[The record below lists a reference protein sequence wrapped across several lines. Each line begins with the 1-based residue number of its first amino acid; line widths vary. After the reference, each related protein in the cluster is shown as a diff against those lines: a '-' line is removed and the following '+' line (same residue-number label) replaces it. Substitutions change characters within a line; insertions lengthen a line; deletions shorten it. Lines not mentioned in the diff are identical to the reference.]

1 MLQYE
6 EVITISI
13 GVGVSG
19 MKDLVGGTIFLPS
32 GQNDARSFKVC
43 HLVHYIY
50 GPYCHRLD
58 VFNLN
63 CLLDLSAI
71 TTAASFTCG
80 NFRTSQ
86 NES

>member
-43 HLVHYIY
+43 HWRIIFMGLT
-50 GPYCHRLD
+50 
-58 VFNLN
+58 
-63 CLLDLSAI
+63 AI
-71 TTAASFTCG
+71 ALMSLI
-80 NFRTSQ
+80 
-86 NES
+86 